1 MKRGVVILALA
12 CALPGA
18 VDADEIGGDWCA
30 DDGRNVR
37 IEFSRIRTP
46 GGVWIDGE
54 YERHSYVFV
63 IPEGETDAGT
73 RVEMQQWSE
82 QEVSVTYEGQEPE
95 SWHRCQMT
103 S

>member
-1 MKRGVVILALA
+1 MRLALILALA
-12 CALPGA
+12 AGMPAAAL
-18 VDADEIGGDWCA
+18 ADEIGGDWCA

-46 GGVWIDGE
+46 GGVWIDGD

-63 IPEGETDAGT
+63 IPEGEADAGT
-73 RVEMQQWSE
+73 RVEMVQWSE
-82 QEVSVTYEGQEPE
+82 EEVRVTYAGQETE